1 MNNIDLS
8 SIVRIYRQNS
18 DKPIGGGFL
27 FNNKSVLTCAHVIE
41 NALGIRESQTRPDG
55 VVKIDFPQVVPIFT
69 INGEI
74 NYWNRDLDI
83 AVLNLIENLPDSYNI
98 HPARLKPET
107 VLFSRKFQ
115 AFGFPENKSI
125 GIWSKGEIR
134 NPVAKGWYQT
144 VSDPGP
150 SIEPGFS
157 GTAVWDGDL
166 SGVVG
171 MVVASDSNTM
181 STRTAFFLPISKIL
195 ETLYRS
201 GESTFLN
208 RPIHQEKFAQLDLA
222 LPMPSPKPAM
232 NDHIYISPYVIG
244 SELGIKISLDLKKAG
259 HLIWGNDNIFLS
271 KERRLQNIVDGI
283 FYASTVVFILSEGPE
298 PSEQFLYE
306 LQSTRQFNKAFVVIA
321 AESAHTIVDLEG
333 IFGAQEFPL
342 LIFKNYEKDLNDLIK
357 SDLLPTPVKVSK
369 YCQALSSEL
378 KERANDDHLTFD
390 RYIPEESRILTNA
403 ANPDRA
409 NSLKGEREN
418 LISQLLN
425 IKQNALVLGE
435 PGAGKTVVLERFA
448 WELANKEIKTEL
460 PILIS
465 LTEVRESTIKD
476 RILAKIKNTHELEID
491 TKEEA
496 LLFLKNKRGYILL
509 DGLNEVEAAHQPDL
523 ISEILKLD
531 EPFNRFRI
539 VVTSRRKDDVWRELQ
554 KTRRFETFVIQD
566 ITEHHVRNYLKACL
580 QSMEAELLWKSLDQN
595 LIELIRTPLL
605 LKLLK
610 DYWLTRKDHHNFQMP
625 KNKGELYEEFIN
637 ARIDFDNLPNEKRYA
652 MISAL
657 EKLAFKMQTEDI
669 WKEINWNEALGII
682 QDREMINELIK
693 REFLVESNGYLRF
706 PHHTFQE
713 FYAARSMQRN
723 FEKYIEYA
731 RDVKWLE
738 TFILLAG
745 IAPTPDKLV
754 SAIASVDAWLAFW
767 CIDEGQ
773 PVSASIKTNIEDRS
787 IRLVSSPN
795 MVDRLEAAGSLSAIQ
810 NERTIPHLIKLLKDP
825 IEEVSETAIYG
836 LSQLGEAPAPRL
848 LDEFNKTGLDLD
860 QRLKL
865 ARTMGLT
872 QDLRYGVMPK
882 TGQEI
887 EIDWVQI
894 FGSEIGKGS
903 NQPLFS
909 ISRYLITNAQYGAF
923 LTEKQGASSQW
934 WVPGEQGYKVLSD
947 LIPSWMKY
955 DDFSLPNAPAVYVSW
970 HDAVLFC
977 KWLSSMLCYEVRLL
991 TEAEWIAAAQAE
1003 INRTILKSEFPD
1015 PSRVNSYESG
1025 IVHPTPVGAYPDYDS
1040 RSNIKDMIGNIFC
1053 WTLTKWRQEITEPED
1068 NDLQGDE
1075 PRVIRGSSFIHSIH
1089 LHRMGEFPKMSN
1101 FYTGF
1106 RIVRAENKE
1115 SK

>member
-1 MNNIDLS
+1 MDIDLS

-18 DKPIGGGFL
+18 DIPIGGGFL
-27 FNNKSVLTCAHVIE
+27 FTNISVLTCAHVIE
-41 NALGIRESQTRPDG
+41 KALGMKKSQTRPDG
-55 VVKIDFPQVVPIFT
+55 VVKIDFPQIDPIFT
-69 INGEI
+69 IEGKI

-83 AVLNLIENLPDSYNI
+83 AVLNLKEDLPPSYNI

-115 AFGFPENKSI
+115 SFGFPENRSV
-125 GIWSKGEIR
+125 GVWSKGEIQ
-134 NPVAKGWYQT
+134 NPAADGWYQT

-150 SIEPGFS
+150 SIQPGFS

-171 MVVASDSNTM
+171 MVVAADSETNIN
-181 STRTAFFLPISKIL
+181 RTAYFLPISKIL

-201 GESTFLN
+201 GESSPLN
-208 RPIHQEKFAQLDLA
+208 KPIHKEKFAQLDLA
-222 LPMPSPKPAM
+222 LPMTSPKPVM
-232 NDHIYISPYVIG
+232 NDHIYISPYVSG

-259 HLIWGNDNIFLS
+259 HLIWGNDNLFLS
-271 KERRLQNIVDGI
+271 KEQRLQNIVDGI
-283 FYASTVVFILSEGPE
+283 FYASKVVFILSEGSE

-306 LQSTRQFNKAFVVIA
+306 LQSTLQYNKAFVVIVT
-321 AESAHTIVDLEG
+321 ESAQTIADLEDV
-333 IFGAQEFPL
+333 FGSQKFPL
-342 LIFKNYEKDLNDLIK
+342 LVFKNYGEDLDNLVK
-357 SDLLPTPVKVSK
+357 SGLLPTPVKVSK
-369 YCQALSSEL
+369 YCQAVSSEL
-378 KERANDDHLTFD
+378 KERANDDYLTFD
-390 RYIPEESRILTNA
+390 KYIPEESRILTNA

-476 RILAKIKNTHELEID
+476 RILAKILTTQELEID

-509 DGLNEVEAAHQPDL
+509 DGLNEVEAARQPDL

-531 EPFNRFRI
+531 EPFIRFRI
-539 VVTSRRKDDVWRELQ
+539 VVTSRRKDNGWRELQ
-554 KTRRFETFVIQD
+554 KARSFETFVIQD
-566 ITEHHVRNYLKACL
+566 ITEHHVRNYLRACL
-580 QSMEAELLWKSLDQN
+580 QSIEAELLWKSLDQN

-610 DYWLTRKDHHNFQMP
+610 EYWLTRKDHHDFQMP

-637 ARIDFDNLPNEKRYA
+637 ARIDFDNLPDEKRYA

-669 WKEINWNEALGII
+669 WKEIDWDEALGII
-682 QDREMINELIK
+682 QDREMINELLK
-693 REFLVESNGYLRF
+693 REFLVESKGYLRF

-713 FYAARSMQRN
+713 FYAARSMRRN
-723 FEKYIEYA
+723 LEKYIEYA

-754 SAIASVDAWLAFW
+754 SAIASVNVWLAFW

-773 PVSASIKTNIEDRS
+773 PVSTSIKKNIEDRS
-787 IRLVSSPN
+787 IRLVSSPSKD
-795 MVDRLEAAGSLSAIQ
+795 DRLEAAGSLSAIQ
-810 NERTIPHLIKLLKDP
+810 NERTIPYLIKLLKDP
-825 IEEVSETAIYG
+825 IEEVSETAIDG
-836 LSQLGEAPAPRL
+836 LSLLGEAPAPHL
-848 LDEFNKTGLDLD
+848 LVEFNKTGSDLG

-872 QDLRYGVMPK
+872 QDLRYGVMPI
-882 TGQEI
+882 TDREI

-894 FGSEIGKGS
+894 FGSENGKGS

-923 LTEKQGASSQW
+923 LIHQQGASSQW
-934 WVPGEQGYKVLSD
+934 WVPGEQGYGVSPD

-955 DDFSLPNAPAVYVSW
+955 EQFSFPNAPAVYVSW

-977 KWLSSMLCYEVRLL
+977 KWLGPILGYEVRLA

-1003 INRTILKSEFPD
+1003 TQLDNLDPELLKS
-1015 PSRVNSYESG
+1015 VAANSYESG
-1025 IVHPTPVGAYPDYDS
+1025 IIHPTPVGAFPDHAVGP
-1040 RSNIKDMIGNIFC
+1040 NIKDIMGNVFSWC
-1053 WTLTKWRQEITEPED
+1053 LTKWRENIFDPEN
-1068 NDLQGDE
+1068 NDPNGDE

-1106 RIVRAENKE
+1106 RIVRAEKKE
-1115 SK
+1115 GE